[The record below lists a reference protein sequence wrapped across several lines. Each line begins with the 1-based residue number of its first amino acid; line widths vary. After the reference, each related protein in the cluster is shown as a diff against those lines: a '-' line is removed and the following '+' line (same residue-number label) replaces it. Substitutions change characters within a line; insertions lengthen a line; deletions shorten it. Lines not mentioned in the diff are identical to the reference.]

1 MSSMSIVNL
10 VAAPLSV
17 AQIPVFM
24 GLRVAT
30 LAVLVW
36 WRVVKALFNL
46 HIRVCVN
53 FVVFSIAL
61 CTLPIRVL
69 TALDRQSK
77 LERLVIQLHGH
88 IERLVSENDRLEERL
103 QRAQKDRRFIEKIF
117 DEIEEEHEKA
127 LSRIDLLENEL
138 DELKE
143 ENRRL
148 EYQHDHKSDESPKKK
163 KQTTRSEVPD
173 GNEIDVERGRRV
185 EALYRSLFSS
195 VLSLVVGMVVWEAR
209 NPCSPL
215 VVALFTVVGMS
226 LHSVVLFFST
236 IKNKPASDAIALL
249 CLNCFILGTLS
260 SPTLPRLPYF
270 LAQRAAELA
279 HRIFPY

>member
-17 AQIPVFM
+17 AQIPFFL

-88 IERLVSENDRLEERL
+88 IERLVSENDQLEERL
-103 QRAQKDRRFIEKIF
+103 QLAQKDRRFIEKIF

-148 EYQHDHKSDESPKKK
+148 EYQQDHKSDESPKKK
-163 KQTTRSEVPD
+163 QTKRSEVPD

-185 EALYRSLFSS
+185 EALYRSFFSS

-226 LHSVVLFFST
+226 LHSVVVFFST

-270 LAQRAAELA
+270 LAQRAAGLA
-279 HRIFPY
+279 HRIFSF